1 MTGPGHCTRLA
12 LTVIAAALAGCRAT
26 PAPTAGGD
34 AIVRPAISQPL
45 PSMDGSRLKVTVVE
59 VTYPPGGASR
69 PHKHPC
75 PVIGYVVTGAFRTQV
90 QGEPEAV
97 YQAGQSFY
105 EAPNGVHLISANA
118 SDKELVRFLAT
129 FTCDRETPLSV
140 AVPETAPAGEKS
152 P

>member
-1 MTGPGHCTRLA
+1 
-12 LTVIAAALAGCRAT
+12 
-26 PAPTAGGD
+26 
-34 AIVRPAISQPL
+34 
-45 PSMDGSRLKVTVVE
+45 
-59 VTYPPGGASR
+59 
-69 PHKHPC
+69 
-75 PVIGYVVTGAFRTQV
+75 VIGYVVTGAFRTQV

-118 SDKELVRFLAT
+118 SDKEPVRFLAT
-129 FTCDRETPLSV
+129 FTCDQETPLSV